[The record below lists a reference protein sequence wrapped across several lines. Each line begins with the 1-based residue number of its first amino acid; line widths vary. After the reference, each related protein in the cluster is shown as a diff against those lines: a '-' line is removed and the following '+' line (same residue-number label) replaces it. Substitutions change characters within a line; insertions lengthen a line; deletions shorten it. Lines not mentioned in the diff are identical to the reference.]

1 MTGYSRDVIISDGR
15 LDPGVH
21 VLGKPFSLEEL
32 AEKVRTRLDAA
43 E

>member
-1 MTGYSRDVIISDGR
+1 MTGYSRDAIMRKGR
-15 LDPGVH
+15 LEPGVH

-32 AEKVRTRLDAA
+32 AEKVRSRLDAA